1 VSAPLLQVCD
11 LRTWFPL
18 RSGMLS
24 RVHGYVKAVNDVSFE
39 LKAGEVLGLVGESGC
54 GKSTLGR
61 SIVGLERTL
70 GGSVTFDGQD
80 IAALGK
86 SARRHMQMIFQ
97 DPASSLNPRLTVM
110 EAITEG
116 PRHHGL
122 LDTDAK
128 SEALRLLSD
137 VGLGEDALYR
147 YPHEFS
153 GGQRQRISIARALS
167 VQPRFIVCDE
177 AVSALD
183 VSVQAQVLNLLCD
196 LREKYGLAFLFISH
210 DLSVTHHIADRI
222 AVMYLGRIVE
232 TGPASTIVRSPQHP
246 YTKALIDAVP
256 VPGAARRGRQ
266 PLSGELPS
274 AANPP
279 PGCPFHTRCP
289 EAMDRCKVDLPSATV
304 VGNGHSVNCHARA

>member
-1 VSAPLLQVCD
+1 
-11 LRTWFPL
+11 
-18 RSGMLS
+18 MLS
-24 RVHGYVKAVNDVSFE
+24 RAHAYVKAVNDVSFD
-39 LKAGEVLGLVGESGC
+39 LQAGEVLGLVGESGC

-61 SIVGLERTL
+61 SIVGLERTQ
-70 GGSVTFDGQD
+70 GGSITFDGQD
-80 IAALGK
+80 IADLGK
-86 SARRHMQMIFQ
+86 AARRHMQMIFQ

-122 LDTDAK
+122 LETDAQT
-128 SEALRLLSD
+128 EAVRLLSD

-167 VQPRFIVCDE
+167 VRPRFIVCDE

-183 VSVQAQVLNLLCD
+183 VSVQAQVLNLLGD
-196 LREKYGLAFLFISH
+196 LRKKYGLAFLFISH

-232 TGPASTIVRSPQHP
+232 TGPATRIVQNPQHP
-246 YTKALIDAVP
+246 YTRALIDAVP
-256 VPGAARRGRQ
+256 VPGAPRRKRR
-266 PLSGELPS
+266 PLQGELPS
-274 AANPP
+274 AASPP

-289 EAMDRCKVDLPSATV
+289 EVTDRCKTELPGPTV
-304 VGNGHSVNCHARA
+304 VGDGHSVNCHLRENGPQG

>member
-1 VSAPLLQVCD
+1 
-11 LRTWFPL
+11 
-18 RSGMLS
+18 MLS
-24 RVHGYVKAVNDVSFE
+24 RVHGHVKAVNDVSFE
-39 LKAGEVLGLVGESGC
+39 LGEGEVLGLVGESGC

-61 SIVGLERTL
+61 SIIGLERPQAGRIVFEGADTHEM
-70 GGSVTFDGQD
+70 
-80 IAALGK
+80 GK
-86 SARRHMQMIFQ
+86 AARRHMQMIFQ
-97 DPASSLNPRLTVM
+97 DPASSLNPRLTIM
-110 EAITEG
+110 ETITEG

-122 LDTDAK
+122 LETDARTD
-128 SEALRLLSD
+128 ALRLLGE

-167 VQPRFIVCDE
+167 VRPRFIVCDE

-232 TGPASTIVRSPQHP
+232 SGPATTIVRSPQHP
-246 YTKALIDAVP
+246 YSKALIDAVP
-256 VPGAARRGRQ
+256 VPGAERRERK

-289 EAMDRCKVDLPSATV
+289 DVTDRCRRDLPALAPI
-304 VGNGHSVNCHARA
+304 GEGHQAACHALSGEGEQ

>member
-1 VSAPLLQVCD
+1 
-11 LRTWFPL
+11 
-18 RSGMLS
+18 MLS

-39 LKAGEVLGLVGESGC
+39 LGEGEVLGLVGESGC

-61 SIVGLERTL
+61 SIIGLERTQA
-70 GGSVTFDGQD
+70 GKIVFDGTD
-80 IAALGK
+80 VAELGK
-86 SARRHMQMIFQ
+86 AARRHMQMIFQ

-110 EAITEG
+110 ETIIEG

-122 LDTDAK
+122 LEGDAK
-128 SEALRLLSD
+128 EEAVRLLSD
-137 VGLGEDALYR
+137 VGLGEDALFR

-167 VQPRFIVCDE
+167 VRPRFIVCDE

-232 TGPASTIVRSPQHP
+232 TGPATTIVRSPQHP
-246 YTKALIDAVP
+246 YSKALIDAVP
-256 VPGAARRGRQ
+256 VPGAERRQ
-266 PLSGELPS
+266 KKPLSGELPS

-289 EAMDRCKVDLPSATV
+289 EAMERCKSELPEMKQ
-304 VGNGHSVNCHARA
+304 VGEGHRVACHAREPQ